1 MTGYNN
7 DSLNAYG
14 IKYSIT
20 PATNTSVGIVPEA
33 NARDLNQE
41 ILEQVESKKYI
52 EKEIERS
59 KRFRPNI
66 DFRKP
71 ENFVKYGS
79 AEKYYSDS
87 IQRILARYPYD
98 GSRTEVL
105 EWQNESS
112 YLDLYMLENLYP
124 KNIGYLSLNSWMSP
138 TAYVTPDLFQS
149 VNFDG
154 YPNADDTYV
163 NPYHVI
169 EADDSQANIIDDLR
183 GANVKY
189 NSEKGLSI
197 EYWAKLDSK
206 ETLELMVGDGA
217 QDISIDVP
225 LQMVNLFT
233 TGHPEN
239 ILFSSGMNY
248 RVDNTGNSVSKKWY
262 LYFDI
267 QRFVEPPEGETFYVP
282 QSYFAP
288 DQPTRAIIELT
299 NPDQWAHIAVSVDE
313 DLTRVYLNG
322 TLVGGLLYEN
332 NTPPPSLDVLN
343 GNIGST
349 IAPRA
354 FGDINAGEMYI
365 VGPVGFSIDEFRL
378 WNSTRKESQIKRYFW
393 DHVGGGTNTDDA
405 NVSLGIYYKFNE
417 GIYGNSVYDENVLDY
432 SGRQTDSTIL
442 NYNASEVRHTSSSP
456 LPNEDGDPVVYPDHP
471 DVVSLMQEYETIG
484 KYYDQ
489 QNNSKMYNM
498 IPGWITEEDQENN
511 SEVLKNLIQIMSS
524 YLDTLYLQIE
534 KLPEIVGAKQEYLY
548 DTEKPEVSTKKLL
561 ANKGFIVPE
570 LFVDSSLLEKFQHRT
585 ETEKFEKELSV
596 VKNLIYRNVYN
607 NSNNILKSKGTEKSL
622 RNIFRC
628 FGVDEELLKIRVYP
642 VNQDIELDKPR
653 SYAQTI
659 KKRYADFS
667 STIENQAGT
676 VFSYATEPGTSG
688 VITGSDSVNNM
699 DMTST
704 TFECEVYFPKKRS
717 FDGRQLSFASVGT
730 ASIAGVSSIH
740 GGTENPNYGE
750 TNDTTQDA
758 NQTGNYKIRFI
769 KDSPES
775 SSGHFSLLFPSG
787 TIGTMGELTS
797 STFEVYDNQ
806 RWNLSVRIGEKSQYS
821 DFLSGSTQDYK
832 VSFSGY
838 NYDSTEQFNS
848 FEVEEDF
855 TDPADAIEALTVS
868 RRVFAGAD
876 VVNHTGI
883 ASSTRSD
890 VMVSSVRYW
899 IDWLS
904 NETLQNHALH
914 PNSVGTDAIDNAY
927 YYDSGIRGATTA
939 GKQVNKM
946 DLLVLNWDFSKIDF
960 DSSNAYYYTHDRSL
974 SSATGIDFIDD
985 KTNKKYSA
993 RFHFPEGGDTSVKN
1007 IAKVKQVLGARESEV
1022 DYVRD
1027 SHLVSIKE
1035 GDYDPFVV
1043 NPDPVY
1049 NKITV
1054 EKSYSAVIN
1063 DEIVKYLAS
1072 MSYFSNLIGRPVNK
1086 YRINY
1091 KELDFFKRKIFS
1103 LFNPENDPNK
1113 EPDIEKFI
1121 EYYKWI
1127 DESINSFIGQ
1137 IIPASSIDNRN
1148 ALNVIESHL
1157 LERSKYHHK
1166 YSKVMNIRDRRTE
1179 NIQATAIV
1187 APERREI
1194 RNPQTSEQKPA
1205 EYVALIAN
1213 DGSEVFF
1220 ITTDTVTYD
1229 RETTAGSGN
1238 FTSDTTTVQKLI
1250 DYRNQGFKIQ
1260 LDFDIN

>member
-1 MTGYNN
+1 MTEYNN
-7 DSLNAYG
+7 AQLDEYG
-14 IKYSIT
+14 IKYSVT
-20 PATNTSVGIVPEA
+20 PTTNTSVGIVSETNA
-33 NARDLNQE
+33 NDLNQQ
-41 ILEQVESKKYI
+41 ILEQVESKRYI

-59 KRFRPNI
+59 KRFVPNI

-87 IQRILARYPYD
+87 IQRILMRYPYD
-98 GSRTEVL
+98 GSRAEAL

-112 YLDLYMLENLYP
+112 YLDLYMFENLYP

-189 NSEKGLSI
+189 SSEKGLSV

-206 ETLELMVGDGA
+206 ETLETMVGNGA
-217 QDISIDVP
+217 EGISIDVP

-233 TGHPEN
+233 TGQSEN

-248 RVDNTGNSVSKKWY
+248 RVDNTGTQTSKKWY

-267 QRFVEPPEGETFYVP
+267 QRFTAPASPETFYVP
-282 QSYFAP
+282 ESYFAS

-299 NPDQWAHIAVSVDE
+299 NPDQWAHIAVSVDK

-332 NTPPPSLDVLN
+332 NTPPPNLDVLN

-354 FGDINAGEMYI
+354 TDDINPGEMYI

-405 NVSLGIYYKFNE
+405 NVDLGIYYKFNE
-417 GIYGNSVYDENVLDY
+417 GIYGNNVYDENVLDY

-442 NYNASEVRHTSSSP
+442 NYSASEVRHTSSSP
-456 LPNEDGDPVVYPDHP
+456 LPNEQGDPVIYPDHP
-471 DVVSLMQEYETIG
+471 DVISLMQEYETIG

-489 QNNSKMYNM
+489 KNNSKMYNM
-498 IPGWITEEDQENN
+498 IPGWITDEDQEQD
-511 SEVLKNLIQIMSS
+511 SEVLKNMIQIMSS

-548 DTEKPEVSTKKLL
+548 DTEKPEISTKKLL

-585 ETEKFEKELSV
+585 ETEKLEKELSV

-653 SYAQTI
+653 AYAATT

-667 STIENQAGT
+667 STSENQAAT
-676 VFSYATEPGTSG
+676 VFSYATESDTWG

-717 FDGRQLSFASVGT
+717 FDGKLLSLASVNT

-750 TNDTTQDA
+750 TNDTTQDG

-787 TIGTMGELTS
+787 TMGEITS

-821 DFLSGSTQDYK
+821 DFLGGSTQDYK

-848 FEVEEDF
+848 FEEVRDF
-855 TDPADAIEALTVS
+855 TDPAEAVQALTVS
-868 RRVFAGAD
+868 KRVFAGAD
-876 VVNHTGI
+876 VVNH
-883 ASSTRSD
+883 ASNVAFTRSD
-890 VMVSSVRYW
+890 AMISSVRYW
-899 IDWLS
+899 IDWLPD
-904 NETLQNHALH
+904 ETLKNHALY
-914 PNSVGTDAIDNAY
+914 PSSVGTDAVDNAY
-927 YYDSGIRGATTA
+927 YYDSGIMGATTA

-960 DSSNAYYYTHDRSL
+960 DALGGYYYSHDRSL
-974 SSATGIDFIDD
+974 SSSTGINFIDE

-993 RFHFPEGGDTSVKN
+993 RFHFSEGGDTSVKK

-1022 DYVRD
+1022 DYIRD
-1027 SHLVSIKE
+1027 SHLITIKE

-1049 NKITV
+1049 NKVTI

-1072 MSYFSNLIGRPVNK
+1072 MSYFSNLVGRPVNK

-1103 LFNPENDPNK
+1103 LFNPENDPEK

-1127 DESINSFIGQ
+1127 DESVNAFIKQ
-1137 IIPASSIDNRN
+1137 IMPASSIDNRN

-1166 YSKVMNIRDRRTE
+1166 YSKVMNIQDRRTE
-1179 NIQATAIV
+1179 NIQATAITT
-1187 APERREI
+1187 PPRLSI
-1194 RNPQTSEQKPA
+1194 NNPQSSAQPAA
-1205 EYVALIAN
+1205 EYAVLIAN
-1213 DGSEVFF
+1213 DGSEIIF
-1220 ITTDTVTYD
+1220 ITTDTVSYE
-1229 RETTAGSGN
+1229 RETYPDSGI
-1238 FTSDTTTVQKLI
+1238 FTSETTTVQQLI
-1250 DYRNQGFKIQ
+1250 DFRNAGLKIQ
-1260 LDFDIN
+1260 IDFDIN